1 MIKEL
6 TPSKYAEVEIG
17 DGGEMKVIRYMPSP
31 DDLQKITV
39 VPAVSSEFPNKHD
52 IPKDL
57 GEYTWSQPNYWTG

>member
-1 MIKEL
+1 MIKTFDPNMNVFVDIMGDIEPL
-6 TPSKYAEVEIG
+6 GQFPKVE
-17 DGGEMKVIRYMPSP
+17 
-31 DDLQKITV
+31 DLQKITV